1 MTTVRW
7 RSPRRARLFEL
18 APATRG
24 MTNPLISMYSS
35 VPLALRRVH
44 PCPSR
49 ERSCSSFLHS
59 TPVTHWKIYRGC
71 CLYPAKIYSPRGAQD
86 RRRRCTSPSDSNWHI
101 IRRKFPPCL
110 FILLLFYPIVAI
122 IYLSFSADVTAPEPS
137 GIAIDVFILARFPY
151 TYLFVLLVSLSM
163 DCFFAVSIPTM
174 LLLPQYNFLRRHSS
188 LSLSRD
194 CRFFFSFFILLAS
207 CAIDSFSRY
216 VPVWPDS
223 EQFLGIR

>member
-35 VPLALRRVH
+35 VPLAPRHVR

-71 CLYPAKIYSPRGAQD
+71 CLYPAKIHPPRGAQNRR
-86 RRRRCTSPSDSNWHI
+86 RRRRCISPSDSNWHI
-101 IRRKFPPCL
+101 IRRKFPRIFSAFRCFARLLRLL
-110 FILLLFYPIVAI
+110 FI
-122 IYLSFSADVTAPEPS
+122 FSRRRDRRTEPS
-137 GIAIDVFILARFPY
+137 ALLSMFFILARFSY
-151 TYLFVLLVSLSM
+151 TCLSVLLVSS
-163 DCFFAVSIPTM
+163 SIDFS
-174 LLLPQYNFLRRHSS
+174 QWASRR
-188 LSLSRD
+188 R
-194 CRFFFSFFILLAS
+194 
-207 CAIDSFSRY
+207 
-216 VPVWPDS
+216 
-223 EQFLGIR
+223 